1 MEIEDSRRNFKT
13 ITISNYKKSNVIKE
27 LEKSIYYHKTEEAF
41 FWTGQLLCSGF
52 IIELWNLYIYFICKY
67 IHIHNPKIPLY
78 LYKKFSEFKELANHS
93 SDDFEL
99 RNIHEI
105 RVILFSITQ
114 ILSECKKDTTLDTL
128 KFVFNFE
135 EVFKN
140 LKAPNVDYVKPY
152 FKDGDPKE
160 LFISLNEFVYHLVE
174 TKSKIDILYWIDWI
188 IGYDEMLQKK
198 KKPIFCES
206 RDFIKSKHL
215 NIIWILFEIFFSFK
229 EPVVLTKVIESLF
242 ELFTIKYTP
251 QSNKKKKYILNYCVM
266 LIITDNID
274 FNKPIIEN
282 TGVFAH
288 LKDNIEL
295 IFSQIK
301 KSEVIE

>member
-1 MEIEDSRRNFKT
+1 MEIEDSRRVFKKN
-13 ITISNYKKSNVIKE
+13 TISNYKKTNVIKE

-52 IIELWNLYIYFICKY
+52 IIEIWNLYIYFICKY
-67 IHIHNPKIPLY
+67 IHINNPKIPLY
-78 LYKKFSEFKELANHS
+78 LYKKFTEFKEISENCS
-93 SDDFEL
+93 NDFEL
-99 RNIHEI
+99 RNIDEV

-128 KFVFNFE
+128 KFVFKFE
-135 EVFKN
+135 DVFQN
-140 LKAPNVDYVKPY
+140 LKAPNVDYIKPY

-198 KKPIFCES
+198 KKPVFCEE
-206 RDFIKSKHL
+206 RDFIKTKHL

-229 EPVVLTKVIESLF
+229 EPVILSKVIESLF

-251 QSNKKKKYILNYCVM
+251 SSNKKKKYILNYCVM
-266 LIITDNID
+266 LIITDKVD

-282 TGVFAH
+282 TGVFTH

>member
-1 MEIEDSRRNFKT
+1 MIGKKKQLTIWNDHHRYTYNKTLNIINEDPVEPIFRNYYKVYGNEKDKDYCIRRS
-13 ITISNYKKSNVIKE
+13 ISTNYS
-27 LEKSIYYHKTEEAF
+27 
-41 FWTGQLLCSGF
+41 
-52 IIELWNLYIYFICKY
+52 
-67 IHIHNPKIPLY
+67 
-78 LYKKFSEFKELANHS
+78 
-93 SDDFEL
+93 DFEL
-99 RNIHEI
+99 RNIQEV

-128 KFVFNFE
+128 KFVFKFE
-135 EVFKN
+135 DVFQN

-152 FKDGDPKE
+152 FKEGDPKE
-160 LFISLNEFVYHLVE
+160 LFISLNEFVYHLTE

-188 IGYDEMLQKK
+188 IGYDEILQKN
-198 KKPIFCES
+198 KKPIYCEE
-206 RDFIKSKHL
+206 RDFNKTKHL

-229 EPVVLTKVIESLF
+229 EPVILSRIIHSLF

-251 QSNKKKKYILNYCVM
+251 HSNRKKKYILNYCVM

-274 FNKPIIEN
+274 YNKPLIEN
-282 TGVFAH
+282 TGVFTH

>member
-1 MEIEDSRRNFKT
+1 MEIEDSRRLFKKS
-13 ITISNYKKSNVIKE
+13 TISNYKKTNVIKE

-52 IIELWNLYIYFICKY
+52 IIEIWNLYIYFICKY

-78 LYKKFSEFKELANHS
+78 LHKKFTEFKEIS
-93 SDDFEL
+93 ESCTDDFEL
-99 RNIHEI
+99 RNIDSV

-128 KFVFNFE
+128 KFVFKFE
-135 EVFKN
+135 DVFQN
-140 LKAPNVDYVKPY
+140 LKAPNVEYVKPY
-152 FKDGDPKE
+152 FKEGDPKE

-198 KKPIFCES
+198 KKPVFCEH
-206 RDFIKSKHL
+206 RDFIKTKHL

-229 EPVVLTKVIESLF
+229 EPVILTKVIESLF

-251 QSNKKKKYILNYCVM
+251 SCNKKKKYILNYCVM
-266 LIITDNID
+266 LIITDKID

-282 TGVFAH
+282 TGCFVH